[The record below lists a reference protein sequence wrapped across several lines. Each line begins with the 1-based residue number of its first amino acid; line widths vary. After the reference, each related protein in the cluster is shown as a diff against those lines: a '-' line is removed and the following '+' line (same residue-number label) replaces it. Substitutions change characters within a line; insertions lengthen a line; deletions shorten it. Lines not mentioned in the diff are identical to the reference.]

1 MQGRRDFAGRSF
13 DMWYVLLVDLCTL
26 FSILAVNSL
35 AEAKR
40 YLSWRVEAME
50 DGPDLLTNFGG
61 KPIEGMK

>member
-1 MQGRRDFAGRSF
+1 MVSVVSRS
-13 DMWYVLLVDLCTL
+13 LQA
-26 FSILAVNSL
+26 FSILAVNSWT
-35 AEAKR
+35 EAKR